1 MKATLDRI
9 EGEMAVLLIR
19 NGESI
24 RLNMPVVM
32 LPEGCREGDILD
44 IAITRDEKETEES
57 KARVSS
63 LIERLKKKSQCGPEF
78 VQPEE

>member
-19 NGESI
+19 NGESM
-24 RLNMPVVM
+24 RLNLPVVM

-44 IAITRDEKETEES
+44 IAITRDDKETEES

-63 LIERLKKKSQCGPEF
+63 LIERLKKKSQRGPESA
-78 VQPEE
+78 QPGE